1 MRNNGV
7 DGKRRRWVI
16 PHLLGLGGA
25 VKIAVGTASA
35 LQLGSAP
42 GAPIPGGLAVLQA
55 LLYGAIGTVLLGG
68 RTDPR
73 SPPLGAMFLLMGSLF
88 VDRYVQRPPL
98 VDIRLDLFLPALAW
112 QFALDFPRLPESKR
126 NRVFER
132 WVERLLWGGAV
143 ILLAIQFAIQGGPV
157 GQWVAL
163 GVLVATAFLY
173 SAWRMRQ
180 APITERYRV
189 ALFLGGWLLGL
200 VPATGLVTAV
210 ILLSSSGTAR
220 HGGAQPLALAAQAF
234 LALIPLT
241 TAYAIR
247 VHRVLEVRFVL
258 RRALQYAFAR
268 YTLLAVAALPFAA
281 LLAHVYGARDQSV
294 TELVCDPAF
303 LWLALAV
310 GLAGVLIAT
319 RRRVF
324 AALDKRFF
332 REEYDAQRILSAL
345 VDKSRRAGSAREL
358 AEVINRELDAA
369 LHLEAVAAYGRD
381 PLSGHFRAPGG
392 GLPALAPGSA
402 LAVLLGGSPEPLD
415 VDLEDARSPLR
426 RLPEA
431 EKQWLADLGT
441 VLLVPL
447 LGSEGTLIG
456 FLSLGPKKSELPFS
470 RADREL
476 LGAVAAAGAL
486 TLENRLSRDSF
497 GRRSPDGAGP
507 TPTGPGT
514 LSPSLS
520 VAGDEQVSDESAAE
534 CPRCGLLALPGT
546 PACARCGSEPQRAAL
561 PLVLLGK
568 YAVERRIGAGGMGV
582 VYKAVDLALGRAVAI
597 KTLPR
602 IAPEQAMRLRR
613 EARAM
618 VAVSH
623 PNLALIFGAETWH
636 GTPALVFEY
645 LEGGTLA
652 DRLRHGPLP
661 PVQVIQLGLAMTG
674 VLERIHAAGI
684 LHRDVKPSNIGYA
697 GDGTPK
703 LLDFGLARII
713 EDTRRESSSDDG
725 GLASDTASVLHA
737 TGSSV
742 IAGTPAYV
750 SPEVVVG
757 QRPTPASD
765 LWALAVTLYE
775 ALTGKNP
782 LAREDLHE
790 TVAAVRDADVPR
802 LRQAR
807 PDLPPELASLLDAA
821 LAAQPRLRPQSAREL
836 HEALLRL

>member
-1 MRNNGV
+1 MSAFLEAALC
-7 DGKRRRWVI
+7 W
-16 PHLLGLGGA
+16 L
-25 VKIAVGTASA
+25 AVGKLLAGLAGCLAQQAGPLWAAQMAAYGVVGATLWHGARHDRRARDFGAALLFLGTTFADRPMESLHLPGLVRAAMVVPPFEFLAAGFLWRFVSRFPRPTPSSPLRGLARAMSA
-35 LQLGSAP
+35 VAL
-42 GAPIPGGLAVLQA
+42 GLAVVLGLSHA
-55 LLYGAIGTVLLGG
+55 VTLAPDLVNVLGDLRWGLLGV
-68 RTDPR
+68 
-73 SPPLGAMFLLMGSLF
+73 FLVTPFPYAWIQARHSLPAERLRAHLF
-88 VDRYVQRPPL
+88 V
-98 VDIRLDLFLPALAW
+98 
-112 QFALDFPRLPESKR
+112 
-126 NRVFER
+126 
-132 WVERLLWGGAV
+132 GAV
-143 ILLAIQFAIQGGPV
+143 AACLVPAGLALVTYSWAMASDSTLWADIQGFVRPV
-157 GQWVAL
+157 GQAC
-163 GVLVATAFLY
+163 
-173 SAWRMRQ
+173 
-180 APITERYRV
+180 
-189 ALFLGGWLLGL
+189 LL
-200 VPATGLVTAV
+200 
-210 ILLSSSGTAR
+210 LL
-220 HGGAQPLALAAQAF
+220 
-234 LALIPLT
+234 PLT
-241 TAYAIR
+241 TAYAVR
-247 VHRVLEVRFVL
+247 VHQVLEVRFVL

-281 LLAHVYGARDQSV
+281 LVAHLYGARQRPLN
-294 TELVCDPAF
+294 ELGGDPAF

-310 GLAGVLIAT
+310 GLAGALIAT

-345 VDKSRRAGSAREL
+345 VEKSRRASGAREL
-358 AEVINRELDAA
+358 AEVIDRELDAA
-369 LHLEAVAAYGRD
+369 LHLESVAVYGRD
-381 PLSGHFRAPGG
+381 PLSGHFRALGG
-392 GLPALAPGSA
+392 GLPPLAPGSA

-441 VLLVPL
+441 LLLVPL

-456 FLSLGPKKSELPFS
+456 FVSLGPKLSELPFS
-470 RADREL
+470 RQDREL

-486 TLENRLSRDSF
+486 TLENRLSRDSAS
-497 GRRSPDGAGP
+497 RRTVDGAAP

-514 LSPSLS
+514 PSPSPPFG
-520 VAGDEQVSDESAAE
+520 GDEQSSDESAAE

-546 PACARCGSEPQRAAL
+546 PACPRCGVEPRRAAL

-568 YAVERRIGAGGMGV
+568 YAVERRIGSGGMGV
-582 VYKAVDLALGRAVAI
+582 VYKAVDLALGRRVAI

-652 DRLRHGPLP
+652 DRLQHGPLP
-661 PVQVIQLGLAMTG
+661 ASQVIQLGLAMSD
-674 VLERIHAAGI
+674 VLDRIHAAGI

-703 LLDFGLARII
+703 LLDFGLARIM
-713 EDTRRESSSDDG
+713 EDTRRESPSDSG
-725 GLASDTASVLHA
+725 SGEHDTASVLNP

-757 QRPTPASD
+757 QRPTPGSD
-765 LWALAVTLYE
+765 VWALAVTLYE
-775 ALTGKNP
+775 ALVGKNP
-782 LAREDLHE
+782 LARESLPE

-802 LRQAR
+802 LRATR
-807 PDLPPELASLLDAA
+807 PDLPQGLAGMLDTA
-821 LAAQPRLRPQSAREL
+821 LARQARLRPQSAREL
-836 HEALLRL
+836 HEALRRL